1 MFRGEM
7 VLAIEGRRSYG
18 GDAFL
23 EELPSGRKGLSGHA
37 LQGVFWNDARNDCGK
52 VRVGRNA
59 FSLRLSVAL
68 FS

>member
-18 GDAFL
+18 GDAFP
-23 EELPSGRKGLSGHA
+23 EELPSWRKGLSGHA

-52 VRVGRNA
+52 VRVGRDV
-59 FSLRLSVAL
+59 FPLGLSVAL
-68 FS
+68 FT